1 MHVQQLSW
9 SGVLLRQYEVLEG
22 DGDGVLS
29 L

>member
-9 SGVLLRQYEVLEG
+9 SGVLLRQNEVLEG